1 MALLSNTNV
10 RVFPVI
16 CAPRFVRFAITGS
29 LPGSQCPQGMR
40 GQVASVQMYQQK
52 LGKTPKLH
60 GLCHIIIIIFSSN
73 SNWRF
78 VGCIP
83 HWIRRNPWSR
93 GKKAGGIRLTHL
105 SLGGLGGLGAVGLH
119 PTLGFNY
126 SRKMMF

>member
-1 MALLSNTNV
+1 
-10 RVFPVI
+10 
-16 CAPRFVRFAITGS
+16 
-29 LPGSQCPQGMR
+29 
-40 GQVASVQMYQQK
+40 MYQQK

-83 HWIRRNPWSR
+83 HWIGRNPWSR

-119 PTLGFNY
+119 PTVGFNY